1 MSDDSSV
8 SPTKIRWQAKAD
20 KCLAAIEAVK
30 SECDKLTGGKSAP
43 VEGFTRLSKRCVSL
57 HELEKVINEAEMY
70 DIYEENEVYDRLVD
84 CHIKTL
90 ENIKNIKKC
99 FPVKTQ
105 GGLDS
110 VRSAIWESLKQATRF
125 RELDELITQLDLA
138 ERCELATKNSQ
149 NNQLLTNLLT
159 EIERNPG
166 AVDEEVVDDL
176 RCKKRVL
183 DVASQK
189 LKKLKKIEY
198 LRDID
203 GDAIRQVVND
213 IKPFDVDGKKLVEL
227 ESMAKIADSV
237 RKLYGYIVSEEMVH
251 MPIDQYMDQISA
263 RSDQLFRLL
272 KSNKDAFMNEFDEYS
287 ETCCREIC
295 MMLPQYVKQ
304 CDIVDDH
311 LLLTFSSSLLEFLW
325 KSHASRLLVKNE
337 EKENIL
343 EDCIKKAPETKSDE
357 YAAIN
362 ERLHCIKTA
371 KITESLI
378 KDKLKTFWS
387 LNIKQMM
394 AQTKA
399 VLAFVEESR
408 TFFND
413 KFVEK
418 QIEHLEEILS
428 LFKLDNI
435 DLDRLAKLT
444 HEFEDYNC
452 GYPLLDEIK
461 SLNSAVDLAKM
472 YKEKVEY
479 TWKRNAKAVQS
490 SVGFL
495 SLRDIQMIPRIDSK
509 KAAEILKAFRKLD
522 TKTIGQFE
530 DCIDKVQKA
539 MNYAQQFSKLC
550 ADFESQYSRATLLSL
565 ECTKP
570 MIQGSFTA
578 FESLLSQYMVSQV
591 KDSSLEL
598 QLEQNELFLKAQ
610 CLLKNIQYPD
620 LRRDIS
626 SWETVLQKINK
637 YGQLSRT
644 VVGVMEA
651 KMKVAEKLLME
662 AHKMRQFEAQ
672 SGSGGVESQRNQ
684 SKMLTPEAVKEILRN
699 YEVGESEV
707 ELQDTMTYLEKV
719 ISYHDEYKEAIKRCS
734 SLRSLEELLL
744 STQKLPL
751 MVDELLYRQL
761 EAAMKNPKELEE
773 SFTYTLKTDP
783 ISVIKDLPS
792 WKSKFEACSL
802 KVDAWTEFLQ
812 AYKEEQ
818 SFDSLLA
825 KMVWESCTMEEVEDM
840 KAKYQ
845 QHRFVKNQGIEAK
858 LLSAE
863 IGAIQGVYE
872 RRLFGEE
879 KPGKLFNLKDLC
891 GLRERCQ
898 EVCVQGETISNDMAK
913 RLSFIRKFL
922 EDINNFTEDR
932 IKTSAT
938 LEELNLNAERNPFG
952 DMVDLSQAIEV
963 QKAKLSKEALKYG
976 PGSVKV
982 RQSLVN
988 AIKQLL
994 EKNLTLQSPPID
1006 FSAAAKTIEKA
1017 VYDRCLNRAKNYEDY
1032 SRILLKIVQRLSDFT
1047 AITTYLKEKN
1057 FDLNLIEKLFSKS
1070 KVDFQTLE
1078 DNIVIK
1084 NKDQENGANGSN
1096 DNTIFNY
1103 YKIFTGTLFFGLK
1116 DNKTQKRVESAELF
1130 TCSPMAVAKNFSV
1143 LPNKLLLSMNI
1154 KAEEFQKYLQRSLLN
1169 DNYVVMA
1176 CWLRF
1181 PQDSSTQARLYMEK
1195 HDVVASS
1202 QYCKSC
1208 KIFILPKKYIKPD
1221 WLKAIDFYTA
1231 REDNEPIDF
1240 VCFKVYKKDV
1250 TTEFEP
1256 PINPVT
1262 MPFKENCTFYQVY
1275 SLQNNILE
1283 RIVDPALLLQDP
1295 TKHKRPEKQVEE
1307 NSISCEEQDLVIHN
1321 EYDDFFNSED
1331 DRDEDP
1337 NKLIIDENLEDNV
1350 WESQSNEWG
1359 TRKKVYT
1366 KQPNLLNMLQPDTDH
1381 DYRQQGY
1388 RNINA
1393 GHQYVEVQ
1401 RDYNEQAYQY
1411 QSGETLVQG
1420 PYGYYPQRNDTAD
1433 TNLNKRPPKTSNH
1446 PMVNPQQRNIGP
1458 SGDQNYYGFN
1468 SQQPQKGYYGEM
1480 DEEPVQR
1487 FANHPADQQYQG
1499 GQTGYGH
1506 GKMGTQHAN
1515 YYPFEQTNRF
1525 QRPQQPHVADKM
1537 KTKVSKKEVNR
1548 RNQQSAAA
1556 RQPYSSN
1563 KRTAEDIGGG
1573 QQTNYYTD
1581 SGQYRYSA
1589 QQNET
1594 TYNVNYNIHVAGGY
1608 QPESQYE
1615 QPRGS
1620 FAQSGGH
1627 GMASYGQRQAAGNRF
1642 GQSHQQ
1648 R

>member
-1 MSDDSSV
+1 MSDDSSE

-20 KCLAAIEAVK
+20 KCLAAIDAVRHDC
-30 SECDKLTGGKSAP
+30 SKLMAGQSAA
-43 VEGFTRLSKRCVSL
+43 VDEFTRLAKRSVSL

-84 CHIKTL
+84 YHIKTL
-90 ENIKNIKKC
+90 ESIKAIKRC
-99 FPVKTQ
+99 FPVKSQ
-105 GGLDS
+105 GGLGA
-110 VRSAIWESLKQATRF
+110 VRAAIWESLKQGTRF
-125 RELDELITQLDLA
+125 RELDELIGQLDLA
-138 ERCELATKNSQ
+138 ERCEQAAKSSK
-149 NNQLLTNLLT
+149 NNQALTNLLT

-166 AVDEEVVDDL
+166 AVDEETVDDL
-176 RCKKRVL
+176 KNKKRVL

-189 LKKLKKIEY
+189 LKQLKKIEY

-203 GDAIRQVVND
+203 GDTIRQVIAD
-213 IKPFDVDGKKLVEL
+213 IRPFDVDGKKLVEL

-237 RKLYGYIVSEEMVH
+237 KKLYTYIVSEELMH
-251 MPIDQYMDQISA
+251 TSLDQYMQQITA
-263 RSDQLFRLL
+263 KSDQLFRLL
-272 KSNKDAFMNEFDEYS
+272 KSNKEAFMNEFDEYS

-295 MMLPQYVKQ
+295 MLLPEHVKQ
-304 CDIVDDH
+304 CDIIDDH

-325 KSHASRLLVKNE
+325 KSHASRLLMKNE
-337 EKENIL
+337 EKETIL

-371 KITESLI
+371 KVTESLI
-378 KDKLKTFWS
+378 KDKLKAFWS
-387 LNIKQMM
+387 LTVRQLLGDS
-394 AQTKA
+394 KA
-399 VLAFVEESR
+399 VLAFVDESR

-418 QIEHLEEILS
+418 QIEHLEDILS
-428 LFKLDNI
+428 LFSESAI
-435 DLDRLAKLT
+435 DLDRLSKLT
-444 HEFEDYNC
+444 REFEDYNC

-472 YKEKVEY
+472 YKEKVDY
-479 TWKRNAKAVQS
+479 TWKRHGKAVS
-490 SVGFL
+490 STSGSR
-495 SLRDIQMIPRIDSK
+495 SLRDIQMVPRIDSK

-522 TKTIGQFE
+522 PKAIDQFA
-530 DCIDKVQKA
+530 DCIAKVEA
-539 MNYAQQFSKLC
+539 ALSYGHEFAKLC
-550 ADFESQYSRATLLSL
+550 AEFESRYSRATLLSL
-565 ECTKP
+565 ECTRP
-570 MIQGSFTA
+570 MIEGAFTA
-578 FESLLSQYMVSQV
+578 FENLLGQYMVSQV

-610 CLLKNIQYPD
+610 CLLKNIAYPD

-626 SWETVLQKINK
+626 SWETVLQKVKK
-637 YGQLSRT
+637 YGQLSRDI
-644 VVGVMEA
+644 VAVMES

-672 SGSGGVESQRNQ
+672 SGSGGQESQRNQ
-684 SKMLTPEAVKEILRN
+684 AKMLTADAVKEILRN

-707 ELQDTMTYLEKV
+707 ELQDTMSYLEKV
-719 ISYHDEYKEAIKRCS
+719 VSYHDEYKEAVKRS
-734 SLRSLEELLL
+734 ASLRSIEELLL

-751 MVDELLYRQL
+751 LVDEEVYSQFTKI
-761 EAAMKNPKELEE
+761 MKKPKELEE
-773 SFTYTLKTDP
+773 SFLHALKTDP
-783 ISVIKDLPS
+783 TEVTKHIAE
-792 WKSKFEACSL
+792 WRSKFEDSPL

-818 SFDSLLA
+818 NFENLLS
-825 KMVWESCTMEEVEDM
+825 KMVWENCSMEEVDDM

-845 QHRFVKNQGIEAK
+845 QHKFIKNGGIEAK

-879 KPGKLFNLKDLC
+879 KPGKLFSLQDLHT
-891 GLRERCQ
+891 LLDRCQ
-898 EVCVQGETISNDMAK
+898 EVCRHGEIVSNDMAK

-922 EDINNFTEDR
+922 SDINNFTEDR
-932 IKTSAT
+932 IKTSST

-952 DMVDLSQAIEV
+952 DMVDLSEAIEV

-994 EKNLTLQSPPID
+994 EKNPTLQSPVID
-1006 FSAAAKTIEKA
+1006 FGAAAKGIEKA

-1032 SRILLKIVQRLSDFT
+1032 SRTLLKIVQRLADFT
-1047 AITTYLKEKN
+1047 AITSYLKEKN

-1070 KVDFQTLE
+1070 KVEFQTLE

-1084 NKDQENGANGSN
+1084 NKDQENGPNGAN

-1103 YKIFTGTLFFGLK
+1103 YKIFQGTLFFGLK

-1130 TCSPMAVAKNFSV
+1130 TCSPVSVIKHFSV
-1143 LPNKLLLSMNI
+1143 VPNKLLLSMNI

-1176 CWLRF
+1176 CWVRF
-1181 PQDSSTQARLYMEK
+1181 PQDSSSQARLYMEK
-1195 HDVVASS
+1195 NEVVASS

-1240 VCFKVYKKDV
+1240 VCFKVFKKEV

-1275 SLQNNILE
+1275 SLQNNILD

-1295 TKHKRPEKQVEE
+1295 KKHKRPEKPAEE

-1331 DRDEDP
+1331 DLEEDP
-1337 NKLIIDENLEDNV
+1337 NNLVVDEQLEDNV

-1359 TRKKVYT
+1359 ARKKVYPG
-1366 KQPNLLNMLQPDTDH
+1366 QPNLLNMLQPDTDAE
-1381 DYRQQGY
+1381 YRQQAY
-1388 RNINA
+1388 RPSGA
-1393 GHQYVEVQ
+1393 VMDGQ
-1401 RDYNEQAYQY
+1401 RDFAAQDYQY
-1411 QSGETLVQG
+1411 QAGDTLVQG
-1420 PYGYYPQRNDTAD
+1420 PYGYYPQRAD
-1433 TNLNKRPPKTSNH
+1433 DNSNLSKRPPKTVIH
-1446 PMVNPQQRNIGP
+1446 PMANLQQRGMPASNEQNYYYGGGGQQKP
-1458 SGDQNYYGFN
+1458 YYGNMDEEPTQRYGGHPADQRYPGGQAVYGHGHSKVTTQQANYYGF
-1468 SQQPQKGYYGEM
+1468 
-1480 DEEPVQR
+1480 
-1487 FANHPADQQYQG
+1487 DQSG
-1499 GQTGYGH
+1499 
-1506 GKMGTQHAN
+1506 
-1515 YYPFEQTNRF
+1515 RF
-1525 QRPQQPHVADKM
+1525 QRPQQPHIADKV
-1537 KTKVSKKEVNR
+1537 KGKVSKKEVNR

-1556 RQPYSSN
+1556 RQPYCSN
-1563 KRTAEDIGGG
+1563 KRTTDDSGGNHQSGYYEETGQYYSG
-1573 QQTNYYTD
+1573 QQT
-1581 SGQYRYSA
+1581 
-1589 QQNET
+1589 ET
-1594 TYNVNYNIHVAGGY
+1594 TYNLNYNIQVAGY
-1608 QPESQYE
+1608 RREDQFDQS
-1615 QPRGS
+1615 RG
-1620 FAQSGGH
+1620 GG
-1627 GMASYGQRQAAGNRF
+1627 GTFGQRQTVGARF
-1642 GQSHQQ
+1642 GQPHHQQ
-1648 R
+1648 PQR